1 MTFGKFGGLR
11 HNPAASLTAC
21 EQGASRKLAPEEVD
35 DDAIRLEARYIRHWG
50 NFAWRGDPNID
61 GGGAQAEGEARW
73 PPRGAGGETLVFDA
87 PSCRAGGREALPG
100 QALWAWLGK
109 HGLHEAYA
117 RAKARIL

>member
-50 NFAWRGDPNID
+50 NFAWGGDPNLD

-73 PPRGAGGETLVFDA
+73 PARGADGETLVFDA

-100 QALWAWLGK
+100 QALWGWLGK